1 MGWVIVELENTVN
14 ISESIAKE
22 LFDSQEYQ
30 GEIWYDENEV
40 MYKNRLCFYED
51 HQEYMDYVHKEHIQ
65 EVLKRNKVEGVIKFG
80 SLEGENAGDFW
91 GYEFDGK
98 GGMKELV
105 GEVKWSSR

>member
-1 MGWVIVELENTVN
+1 
-14 ISESIAKE
+14 
-22 LFDSQEYQ
+22 
-30 GEIWYDENEV
+30 
-40 MYKNRLCFYED
+40 
-51 HQEYMDYVHKEHIQ
+51 MDYVHKEHIQ